1 MAVKTRMPTS
11 DLAQR
16 RTPSERQPESPMNM
30 RNLPFLLCGIAFV
43 LTLAMFIIG
52 WTDLRDLVVEYVF
65 PAFVIWALLTCRH
78 RGPDDRVSWQL
89 AQDSTSRWMTLILL
103 AVVLLMASGLNILS
117 FGILV
122 APFGIVLLAVSLFF
136 LLKSRLTKP
145 TSK

>member
-16 RTPSERQPESPMNM
+16 RTPSERQPESPMNL

-65 PAFVIWALLTCRH
+65 PAFVIWALLTFLI
-78 RGPDDRVSWQL
+78 VVLMIVL
-89 AQDSTSRWMTLILL
+89 ASVTQDSTSRWLTLSLL
-103 AVVLLMASGLNILS
+103 AVVLLMASGLNILG

-136 LLKSRLTKP
+136 LLKSRLTRAP
-145 TSK
+145 SK

>member
-16 RTPSERQPESPMNM
+16 RTPSERQPESPMNL
-30 RNLPFLLCGIAFV
+30 RNLAFLLCGIAFV

-65 PAFVIWALLTCRH
+65 PAFVIWALLTFLI
-78 RGPDDRVSWQL
+78 VVLMIVL
-89 AQDSTSRWMTLILL
+89 ASVTQDSTSRWLTLSLL
-103 AVVLLMASGLNILS
+103 AVVLLMASGLNILG

-136 LLKSRLTKP
+136 LLKSRLTRAP
-145 TSK
+145 SK